1 MPSDRAVIFDLDDTL
16 YLERDYAR
24 SGYRFVAEQ
33 FRDRVGGD
41 VTRAV
46 AAMQHALQH
55 GDRRHVF
62 NDALRSLGIPA
73 DAGLILELADAYR
86 HHAPHIRLADDAA
99 AALRRLRSVARLGI
113 ITDGP
118 AYQQQKKV
126 DALEVAP
133 LVDVIILTDQFGPG
147 FAKPHP
153 LAFESMADRLGVAPS
168 RCTYVAD
175 NPAKDFVAP
184 NRLGWTTIRIV
195 RPAGIYADAPVAAD
209 GAPQRIITS
218 LVELS

>member
-1 MPSDRAVIFDLDDTL
+1 MPPDWAVIFDLDDTL
-16 YLERDYAR
+16 YLERDYAM
-24 SGYRFVAEQ
+24 SGYQFVAER
-33 FRDRVGGD
+33 FRDRLGGD
-41 VTRAV
+41 TTRA
-46 AAMQHALQH
+46 AEAMRHALEH

-62 NDALRSLGIPA
+62 DDALRSLGIPA

-86 HHAPHIRLADDAA
+86 HHTPRIGLADDAA
-99 AALRRLRSVARLGI
+99 VALRRLRSVARLGI

-118 AYQQQKKV
+118 AYQQKKKI
-126 DALEVAP
+126 DAMGVAP
-133 LVDVIILTDQFGPG
+133 LVDVVILTDELGPG

-153 LAFESMADRLGVAPS
+153 RAFESMADQIGAAAA

-195 RPAGIYADAPVAAD
+195 RPGGIYADSPVALG
-209 GAPQRIITS
+209 GAPQRTITS